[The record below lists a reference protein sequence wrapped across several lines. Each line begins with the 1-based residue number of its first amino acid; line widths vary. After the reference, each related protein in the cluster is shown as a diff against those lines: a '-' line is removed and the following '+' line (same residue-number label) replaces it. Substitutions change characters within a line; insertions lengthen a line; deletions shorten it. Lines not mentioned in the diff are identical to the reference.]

1 MTKIGDNLGHND
13 ITHKY
18 TYMTCIIVPSW
29 TFHIFQLNNR
39 TWSAT
44 VICAYVANVAFLFFI
59 FVRFGELLLYSP
71 FISTDLDSNGYYL
84 LFGLTS
90 NLCTIYNRAR
100 AHVLWPTYIH
110 ICNDSE
116 LYTIMLVTFEPAMK
130 WISSLQSKDICLQ
143 RLRSPQSHS
152 NVAFLGF
159 FFLLTDEASFFIHFV
174 QIHCDY
180 RDYPMKKKNRKID
193 EMPAHRCSFLF
204 IDSDMLIMLIMANA
218 LWSRLLSTSVECAK
232 NEIWKISIYVF
243 LYFVHKTSSSKMLVL
258 GSDGRFDG

>member
-71 FISTDLDSNGYYL
+71 FISTDPDSNGYYL

-159 FFLLTDEASFFIHFV
+159 FCLLTDEASFFIHFV

-180 RDYPMKKKNRKID
+180 RDYPMKKKKSKNRRNACASMQFFVYWQRYVDNVDYGQCIVVKATFD
-193 EMPAHRCSFLF
+193 ECRMCEKWNLKNINLCISLFCS
-204 IDSDMLIMLIMANA
+204 
-218 LWSRLLSTSVECAK
+218 
-232 NEIWKISIYVF
+232 
-243 LYFVHKTSSSKMLVL
+243 
-258 GSDGRFDG
+258 

>member
-59 FVRFGELLLYSP
+59 FVWFGELLLYSP

-159 FFLLTDEASFFIHFV
+159 FFFWPTKHLFSYILCRFIAIIV
-174 QIHCDY
+174 I
-180 RDYPMKKKNRKID
+180 I
-193 EMPAHRCSFLF
+193 
-204 IDSDMLIMLIMANA
+204 
-218 LWSRLLSTSVECAK
+218 
-232 NEIWKISIYVF
+232 
-243 LYFVHKTSSSKMLVL
+243 
-258 GSDGRFDG
+258 

>member
-1 MTKIGDNLGHND
+1 MRVRSQRCFPLLHLRKIRWIIIIFTIYIHRPPTVTG
-13 ITHKY
+13 ITFCSAWHQICVQFI
-18 TYMTCIIVPSW
+18 TARAR
-29 TFHIFQLNNR
+29 TFYGLHIFTYATTANFIRLCWSLLNLRWNEYHHYNLKIYVYR
-39 TWSAT
+39 DYAARKATQTWH
-44 VICAYVANVAFLFFI
+44 FW
-59 FVRFGELLLYSP
+59 
-71 FISTDLDSNGYYL
+71 D
-84 LFGLTS
+84 
-90 NLCTIYNRAR
+90 
-100 AHVLWPTYIH
+100 
-110 ICNDSE
+110 
-116 LYTIMLVTFEPAMK
+116 
-130 WISSLQSKDICLQ
+130 
-143 RLRSPQSHS
+143 
-152 NVAFLGF
+152 